1 MLMVTRPRG
10 TNDLFYESAKKMSF
24 VQSEINKI
32 ATIHGFSEIRTPIF
46 ESTELFTRGI
56 GEETDIVSKEMF
68 TFSDRGGRSLT
79 LRPENTAAVVRAYLE
94 NSLQK
99 EYAIN
104 KLFYIGSMYRGERPQ
119 KGRYREFNQFGIECI
134 GSSSYL
140 ADVETILLNVAILDF
155 FNIKETELVI
165 NTVGCPN
172 CKPKYNKALRE
183 ALASEKHNLC
193 DTCQVRYDKNIL
205 RMLDCKN
212 PTCKSIIEKIPT
224 FYDYTCDECR
234 EHFDGLCEEL
244 TRLNQTFTIN
254 PMLVRGL
261 DYYTK
266 TAFEIQSS
274 LLGAQSAILGG
285 GRYDKLVG
293 MFNGGVDVP
302 AVGSAMG
309 IERLI
314 LMIENEK
321 FIDERLDVFI
331 IAFKETINHVMPIL
345 KKLRKNNIKSDCDF
359 DLKSIKSQFKLANK
373 KNAKYTL
380 IIGTDEISK
389 NVCKIRDMDNGEEKE
404 VSLDNIEK
412 ELKNK

>member
-1 MLMVTRPRG
+1 MLIVKRPRG
-10 TNDLFYESAKKMSF
+10 TNDLFYESAKKMTF
-24 VQSEINKI
+24 VQNEINKI

-68 TFSDRGGRSLT
+68 TFLDRGGRSLT

-140 ADVETILLNVAILDF
+140 ADVETILLNVAILDS

-172 CKPKYNKALRE
+172 CKPKYNQALRE
-183 ALASEKHNLC
+183 SLSSEKDNLC
-193 DTCQVRYDKNIL
+193 ETCQVRYDKNIL

-212 PTCKSIIEKIPT
+212 PTCQEILKKIPT
-224 FYDYTCDECR
+224 FYDFVCDECR

-244 TRLNQTFTIN
+244 TRLGQPFTIN

-274 LLGAQSAILGG
+274 NLGAQSAILGG
-285 GRYDKLVG
+285 GRYDKLAG
-293 MFNGGVDVP
+293 MFNNGVDIP

-314 LMIENEK
+314 FMIENEK
-321 FIDERLDVFI
+321 YIEDRLDVFI

-345 KKLRKNNIKSDCDF
+345 KRLRANNIKSDFDF

-389 NVCKIRDMDNGEEKE
+389 NVCKIRDMDSGDEKE